1 MNEMP
6 SDPLEGYFEQAQR
19 WSADREESLRSS
31 RRTAWIVAS
40 IAAVL
45 ALLEGLALVFLTPLK
60 SSVPYTVLVDRHTG
74 YVEVLQP
81 LDEKLVSPDAA
92 LTRSLLAQYVTTR
105 EEFDFDT
112 VRADYRKVALWS
124 TGEERSRYMAAMQ
137 ASNPL
142 SPLVTLGRRAL
153 VEVQILSVSSLG
165 KDTAL
170 VRFTTNRTDPEAR
183 GQPPQ
188 FWAAVLKYRFTS
200 LGMTAADRLQNPLG
214 FQVVRYRR
222 DSETAP
228 SSQPQAAQPA
238 VLDSRQVRMPPS
250 VQQ

>member
-6 SDPLEGYFEQAQR
+6 SDPLDGYFEQAQR
-19 WSADREESLRSS
+19 WSADREELLRSS

-60 SSVPYTVLVDRHTG
+60 TSVPYTVLVDRHTG

-81 LDEKLVSPDAA
+81 LDQKMVSPDAA

-105 EEFDFDT
+105 EEFDFNT

-124 TGEERSRYMAAMQ
+124 VGEERTRYMAAMQ
-137 ASNPL
+137 VSNPL

-183 GQPPQ
+183 GQQPQ

-228 SSQPQAAQPA
+228 SSQPQAAQPV